1 MSNFAKY
8 KTEYLNWM
16 EQTHHSSQTI
26 EVRGRLLEYFFR
38 WCDERGLINIEEISR
53 SIVESYQRYLF
64 KYRKA
69 NGEALVIS
77 SQTKR
82 LTAVRAF
89 YKYLSSKHYVVY
101 NPAADIHLPKATF
114 RLPRQIFSPEEVEQV
129 MIQPDLN
136 TPEGLRDRAI
146 LELFYST
153 GMRRMELANL
163 TIYDVEASRQ
173 IVFIKEGKGRKDR
186 VVPIGERALGWLIK
200 YQENTRE
207 KLILNRDEP
216 ALFVGIHGEPI
227 CNAYITELCG
237 RYIKK
242 ADLGKKG
249 SCHIFRHTMAT
260 LMLENGADIRFIQE
274 ILGHS
279 SLRTTQLYTQVS
291 IKQLQSV
298 HKLTHPASLS
308 KTE

>member
-8 KTEYLNWM
+8 KNEYLSWM

-26 EVRGRLLEYFFR
+26 EVRSRLLEYFFR

-89 YKYLSSKHYVVY
+89 YKYLSSKHYVIY

-129 MIQPDLN
+129 MIQPDLSADLVPDGEKN
-136 TPEGLRDRAI
+136 KKSLHNVESEGLGKTSVGHCICMFLR
-146 LELFYST
+146 ECT
-153 GMRRMELANL
+153 GFVCMLARNGVVWL
-163 TIYDVEASRQ
+163 VSSSIERTY
-173 IVFIKEGKGRKDR
+173 EGK
-186 VVPIGERALGWLIK
+186 
-200 YQENTRE
+200 QT
-207 KLILNRDEP
+207 
-216 ALFVGIHGEPI
+216 
-227 CNAYITELCG
+227 
-237 RYIKK
+237 
-242 ADLGKKG
+242 
-249 SCHIFRHTMAT
+249 
-260 LMLENGADIRFIQE
+260 GAFD
-274 ILGHS
+274 
-279 SLRTTQLYTQVS
+279 
-291 IKQLQSV
+291 
-298 HKLTHPASLS
+298 A
-308 KTE
+308 